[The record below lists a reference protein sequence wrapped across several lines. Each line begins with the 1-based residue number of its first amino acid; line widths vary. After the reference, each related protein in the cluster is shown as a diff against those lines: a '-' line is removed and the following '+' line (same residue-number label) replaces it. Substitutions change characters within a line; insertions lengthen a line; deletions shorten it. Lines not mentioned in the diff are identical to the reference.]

1 MGPFR
6 RMTTRGHEYLG
17 KISHRFLAKKPPAP
31 DGLYCADMAG
41 HGPCG
46 ELRADAPRLGW
57 HPATAISEAIALA
70 SMPLSLILVLIP
82 ALALRFRSQWG
93 GLAAVA
99 GWSVLISYI
108 AFWSDQ
114 SARFAAAQQGCVA
127 SPALFIALVAAI
139 CLAIVIYTA
148 PAKGRPS

>member
-1 MGPFR
+1 
-6 RMTTRGHEYLG
+6 MTRAGHEILA
-17 KISHRFLAKKPPAP
+17 RFRTGFLQRNRLRLMALVALTWPGMAHADSCAQMRPGW
-31 DGLYCADMAG
+31 DGT
-41 HGPCG
+41 
-46 ELRADAPRLGW
+46 
-57 HPATAISEAIALA
+57 PATAISEAIALA
-70 SMPLSLILVLIP
+70 SMPLSLILVLIS

-108 AFWSDQ
+108 VFWSDQ